1 MFMKKMLLFSSMLLL
16 GVVLQLPGQQLNQV
30 IVVSGGIYSNPNDFV
45 TTWSL
50 SPEGTDLH
58 QFDEVQTHAVQ
69 SALVH
74 DDYLYVAAMDS
85 LVMYDL
91 NTYERL
97 AIRAVEGVNFMAVY
111 DDWLFVS
118 RQFPVEANF
127 VQVFNRSTL
136 GFSHS
141 IAQVS
146 GESAG
151 MYVLNDKVYVAVPG
165 GWMSTQG
172 SLAILDAE
180 TAQFEEE
187 LPLGASAM
195 GIHTLYP
202 YNGLLLSVNRS
213 AWDSDTGTLS
223 LINTQDKTY
232 SHFHFNHAIGN
243 GIAVDG
249 HLLYCLL
256 DEGIGSI
263 NLSTMEVATH
273 VIVPDPGS
281 SDYVYF
287 AAVAFDSLSNHF
299 YATTT
304 DYVTY
309 GQGYIYSVEGELIN
323 TFTMGV
329 SAEAI
334 ALDYRDATA
343 IFAQNT
349 AAELKL
355 FPNPAHKLLQIRLPQ
370 QSEKWAYRLHDLS
383 GSLLLEGSLGFQH
396 GSIDVSTL
404 QSGIYIIEVQDSNAK
419 RYHQKFV
426 KL

>member
-1 MFMKKMLLFSSMLLL
+1 MFMKKKLLFTPLLLL
-16 GVVLQLPGQQLNQV
+16 GMVLQLPGQQLNQV
-30 IVVSGGIYSNPNDFV
+30 IVVSGGVYSNPNDFV

-74 DDYLYVAAMDS
+74 DDHLYVAAMDS
-85 LVMYDL
+85 LVLYDL
-91 NTYERL
+91 DTQQRL
-97 AIRAVEGVNFMAVY
+97 AIVAVEGVNFMAVY
-111 DDWLFVS
+111 DEWLFVS
-118 RQFPVEANF
+118 RQFPVESNF
-127 VQVFNRSTL
+127 VQVFDRSTL
-136 GFSHS
+136 AFSHN
-141 IAQVS
+141 IAQIS
-146 GESAG
+146 DESAG
-151 MYVLNDKVYVAVPG
+151 MFVIDDKVYVAVPG

-172 SLAILDAE
+172 SLAILDGE

-187 LPLGASAM
+187 LALGEQAM
-195 GIHTLYP
+195 GIHSLYL

-232 SHFHFNHAIGN
+232 SHFHFNHAIGK

-249 HLLYCLL
+249 DMLYCLL

-273 VIVPDPGS
+273 AIVPDPGS
-281 SDYVYF
+281 SDFIYF

-304 DYVTY
+304 DYVTF
-309 GQGYIYSVEGELIN
+309 GQGYIYSGQGELIN
-323 TFTMGV
+323 TFNMGV

-334 ALDYRDATA
+334 ALDYRDETTIITQTA
-343 IFAQNT
+343 R
-349 AAELKL
+349 AELKI
-355 FPNPAHKLLQIRLPQ
+355 FPNPVNHTLHLNLPQ
-370 QSEKWAYRLHDLS
+370 QSEEWTYRLHNLK
-383 GSLLLEGSLGFQH
+383 GKLILEGRLDVQRN
-396 GSIDVSTL
+396 SIDVRFL
-404 QSGIYIIEVQDSNAK
+404 QSGIYIIEVQDSNDNL
-419 RYHQKFV
+419 YHQKFI